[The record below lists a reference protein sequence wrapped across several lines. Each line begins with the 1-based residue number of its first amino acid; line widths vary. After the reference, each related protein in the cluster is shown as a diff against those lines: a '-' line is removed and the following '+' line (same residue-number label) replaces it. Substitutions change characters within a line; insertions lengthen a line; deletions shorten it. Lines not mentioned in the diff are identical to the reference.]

1 MSHYYPVI
9 LNLEGRKCV
18 IAGGGRVAA
27 RKARSLVDAGAQVVV
42 VSPEIGDETRELVDT
57 GRVRWIE
64 DAFSPVR
71 LDGAALAIAA
81 TGSAKVN
88 ERVHECAVAN
98 GVPVNVVDRPELCT
112 FMVPSVVR
120 RGDLILAISTSG
132 KSPAVAKKVRKELE
146 KTFGG
151 EWAVYLQIMGEA
163 RERAAS
169 IIPEQEA
176 REAAF
181 GRLAGSPLFDRVK
194 SGDIDGAR
202 ELVTEILGG

>member
-18 IAGGGRVAA
+18 IAGGGQVAA
-27 RKARSLVDAGAQVVV
+27 RKARSLLEAGAQVVI
-42 VSPEIGDETRELVDT
+42 VSPEIGEETRKLVDA
-57 GRVRWIE
+57 GSVLWIE
-64 DAFSPVR
+64 DTFSPFR

-81 TGSAKVN
+81 TGSGKVN
-88 ERVHECAVAN
+88 ESVYECAVAN

-112 FMVPSVVR
+112 FIVPSVVR

-132 KSPAVAKKVRKELE
+132 KSPAVSKRVRMELE
-146 KTFGG
+146 KTFGD
-151 EWAVYLQIMGEA
+151 EWAVFLEIMGDA
-163 RERAAS
+163 RQRAARL
-169 IIPEQEA
+169 IPEQKA
-176 REAAF
+176 REEAY
-181 GRLAGSPLFDRVK
+181 GKLAESALFDRVK